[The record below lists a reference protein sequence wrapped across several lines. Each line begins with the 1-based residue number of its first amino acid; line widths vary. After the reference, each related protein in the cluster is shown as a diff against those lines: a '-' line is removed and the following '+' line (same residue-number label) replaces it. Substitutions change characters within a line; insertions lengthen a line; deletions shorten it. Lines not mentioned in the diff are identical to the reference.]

1 MNRTNIFVVAWDKPF
16 IDKFAN
22 YTMLNLISSN
32 NLQTIAKTRP
42 LRFLL
47 YTDRTSH
54 TYFMERTRPLEELGE
69 RCVHLFEDT
78 ILDGR
83 TIADRA
89 SEFAGSAYKQEIDRN
104 IQFHAID
111 QTVRSGN
118 DETLFVINQ
127 DVLITDG
134 SLSYAQTKIDEG
146 AEAVLIPMLRLSLEA
161 STEVLQLL
169 TLGDLKA
176 KDICRDLPSILHPVS
191 QRSFAD
197 SPEFISYPSSII
209 WPSGNAGWVARS
221 FFPQVFALRPRMN
234 CRRFDSTID
243 YDYALN
249 LATSPERIVIPQH
262 SGEAFVTKLT
272 TESYLKNEPEPN
284 RLARN
289 TLAHFILAETNQAH
303 RQLVNKPYRIV
314 SDETVDS
321 TSSNWAETEL
331 RSITTLNEVYAF
343 LDVLRDQLPKD
354 SIQAR
359 KAIRSHFGNLSEYL
373 SPMRRS

>member
-104 IQFHAID
+104 TQFHAID

-118 DETLFVINQ
+118 DETLFVISQ

-191 QRSFAD
+191 QWKCRLGHSIFLSASVCLAASD
-197 SPEFISYPSSII
+197 ELPSLRQH
-209 WPSGNAGWVARS
+209 NRLR
-221 FFPQVFALRPRMN
+221 LRPQFSNITRTH
-234 CRRFDSTID
+234 CHSSTFRRSV
-243 YDYALN
+243 
-249 LATSPERIVIPQH
+249 RH
-262 SGEAFVTKLT
+262 
-272 TESYLKNEPEPN
+272 
-284 RLARN
+284 
-289 TLAHFILAETNQAH
+289 QAH
-303 RQLVNKPYRIV
+303 DRILF
-314 SDETVDS
+314 E
-321 TSSNWAETEL
+321 E
-331 RSITTLNEVYAF
+331 
-343 LDVLRDQLPKD
+343 
-354 SIQAR
+354 
-359 KAIRSHFGNLSEYL
+359 
-373 SPMRRS
+373 